1 MSEIEDIDL
10 REILNLIKELDEKMG
25 KFSTILEKFG
35 LDIITK
41 MGQTNLKVNM
51 LTDKINELNKATI
64 DIKSLTPQFINVIEN
79 QKSLETQL
87 ELIRSL
93 ISRFRTSSPQE
104 KIITESIERNESATN
119 KKEAIINQLNKLR
132 EQIENNEDLEIIKT
146 TLGKI
151 KEDIFEFTGGHR
163 ILYEISQTITRLDVA
178 SSLKEFYD
186 EKKPALGTLENYLAE
201 KILFWINKLM
211 IKS

>member
-1 MSEIEDIDL
+1 MSKTEDL
-10 REILNLIKELDEKMG
+10 ELKEILNLIKELDEKMG

-51 LTDKINELNKATI
+51 LSDKINELNKATI
-64 DIKSLTPQFINVIEN
+64 DIKSLTPQLINVIDN
-79 QKSLETQL
+79 QRSLENKL
-87 ELIRSL
+87 ELIQTL
-93 ISRFRTSSPQE
+93 ISGFRSSSPQE

-132 EQIENNEDLEIIKT
+132 EKVENTEDPEIVKTVLE
-146 TLGKI
+146 KI

-163 ILYEISQTITRLDVA
+163 IAYEISQMITRLDDA

-186 EKKPALGTLENYLAE
+186 EKNPALGTLEQYLAE